1 MERGEHAHSFS
12 VRNAEQGDIPLLAWL
27 NRALI
32 EDEGS
37 RNSMTLDALAERMAE
52 FLKDGW
58 QADLFCR
65 DHEVLGYALYQI
77 DKDGYEDAPFVYIRQ
92 FFIKRKYRRQGYGL
106 QAVEYL
112 IKYAFPPGAVLSLD
126 VLHINSAGRT
136 FWEKAGFSPY
146 YINLKRWPRK
156 QEES

>member
-1 MERGEHAHSFS
+1 MERGEHAYSFS
-12 VRNAEQGDIPLLAWL
+12 VRKAEQGDIPLLAWL

-37 RNSMTLDALAERMAE
+37 RNPMTFDALAERMAE

-65 DHEVLGYALYQI
+65 ANEVLGYALYQI

-92 FFIKRKYRRQGYGL
+92 FFIKGEHRRQGYGL

-112 IKYAFPPGAVLSLD
+112 IKYAFPPGAVYRSMCS
-126 VLHINSAGRT
+126 ISTRPG
-136 FWEKAGFSPY
+136 AGFG
-146 YINLKRWPRK
+146 KRRAFRPTI
-156 QEES
+156 ST